1 MGNLAGMRRWW
12 LWVGLPVVLG
22 SMAGAVTTLLTDRD
36 WGGEL
41 VARCVMFSVVYAVI
55 RPAMLLR
62 RSARAEERTPP
73 TKDEDTS
80 RNRGR

>member
-1 MGNLAGMRRWW
+1 MRRWW
-12 LWVGLPVVLG
+12 LWVGVPVVLG
-22 SMAGAVTTLLTDRD
+22 IAAGAGTTLLTDRD

-62 RSARAEERTPP
+62 RSAGGEERMPAA
-73 TKDEDTS
+73 DDGTS
-80 RNRGR
+80 RDRGR